1 MGPKLTYLPII
12 LFHAAH
18 FRGLDVAVK
27 VLRSG
32 ILDDTSIERF
42 RAEMN
47 MLARLQHPNVC
58 MFIGYQ
64 LQPELCVV
72 MEYCSGGD
80 LGTAASRLGPIEK
93 VSPYLLE

>member
-1 MGPKLTYLPII
+1 M
-12 LFHAAH
+12 
-18 FRGLDVAVK
+18 K

-47 MLARLQHPNVC
+47 MLARLQHPNIC

-72 MEYCSGGD
+72 MEYCNGGD
-80 LGTAASRLGPIEK
+80 LGTAASRLAPVEK
-93 VSPYLLE
+93 VCLFLL